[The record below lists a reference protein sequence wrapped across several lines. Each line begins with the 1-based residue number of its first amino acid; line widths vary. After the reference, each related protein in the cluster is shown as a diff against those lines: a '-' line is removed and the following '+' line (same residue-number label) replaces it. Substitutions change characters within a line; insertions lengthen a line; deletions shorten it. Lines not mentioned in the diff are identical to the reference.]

1 LIAVSLLL
9 LVGGAV
15 LSGWLEAEHPSAAPA
30 ARHWTSENGAEL
42 LVVADPWAH
51 VFVDGEQLET
61 TPFATPLRLAPG
73 EHFVRLEHPHA
84 PAERRRVA
92 LAAGQRV
99 LLEVT
104 MQLEPEARDAGVE
117 AAPDAGAP

>member
-1 LIAVSLLL
+1 
-9 LVGGAV
+9 
-15 LSGWLEAEHPSAAPA
+15 
-30 ARHWTSENGAEL
+30 
-42 LVVADPWAH
+42 LVVADPWAY

-73 EHFVRLEHPHA
+73 EHFVRLEHPQA
-84 PAERRRVA
+84 PAERRRLS

-104 MQLEPEARDAGVE
+104 MQVERNARDAGAAE
-117 AAPDAGAP
+117 APDAGAL